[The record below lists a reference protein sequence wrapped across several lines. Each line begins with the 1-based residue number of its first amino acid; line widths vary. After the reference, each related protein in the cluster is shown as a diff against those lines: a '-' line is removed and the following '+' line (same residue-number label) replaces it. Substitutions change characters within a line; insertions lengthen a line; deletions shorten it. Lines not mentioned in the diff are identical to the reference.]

1 MPRWLG
7 HSSRTTRRGG
17 HRAVL
22 ERRNVLIQM
31 GLSTF
36 VRPAQAEA
44 IAQRFPTVGDQVARL
59 VLRHGFGFAY
69 AHTGARGH
77 VTVWGRPLQLV
88 AAVVETTRIES

>member
-1 MPRWLG
+1 
-7 HSSRTTRRGG
+7 
-17 HRAVL
+17 L